1 MMTYAPQV
9 RIGSLFSGYSGLDM
23 GVQSVL
29 GGTVAWHCEVD
40 PAPARILAHHW
51 PDTPNL
57 GDITA
62 VDWTTVEPIDI
73 LTGGF
78 PCQDVSHAGRRAGLI
93 RGEGGTRTGLWAEML
108 TAIKTLR
115 PRLVV
120 AENVRGLLSARADS
134 DMEPCPWCL
143 GDDDGRPAL
152 RALGAV
158 LGDLADVG
166 YDAWWTGLRAADIGA
181 PHGRFRVF
189 IFATPADLGAA
200 TDAGSEH
207 REQRRLAAPGQAAS
221 WRALGQP
228 AGRDRA
234 PVELLPTPKASNNEN
249 RSSAWANGPNLGEA
263 IALLPTPTTRDH
275 KGNNQR
281 RDDTC
286 LTGAL
291 LPTPAASRSGRNQSL
306 GPNAAVRPSLD
317 GIRHLLPTPSVADAL
332 GGHLS
337 RSGDRSGELL
347 LPGVA
352 KAIDRGR
359 WGAYAPAIA
368 RWERILGR
376 PAPDPTEPGPKGGR
390 RLSPRFVE
398 FLMGTP
404 AGHTTDPAIGL
415 TRNQQLTALG
425 NGVVPRQAA
434 AATRMWLAYHRQGA
448 AA

>member
-1 MMTYAPQV
+1 MTYTAQP
-9 RIGSLFSGYSGLDM
+9 RIGSLFSGYGGLDM

-51 PDTPNL
+51 PDVPNL
-57 GDITA
+57 GDITT
-62 VDWTTVEPIDI
+62 VDWTRVEPIDV

-108 TAIKTLR
+108 TAITTLR

-143 GDDDGRPAL
+143 GDTDDRPAL

-158 LGDLADVG
+158 LGDLADVR
-166 YDAWWTGLRAADIGA
+166 YDTWWTGLRAADIGA
-181 PHGRFRVF
+181 PHGRLRVF
-189 IFATPADLGAA
+189 IFAWPADAEGDPGWLG
-200 TDAGSEH
+200 D
-207 REQRRLAAPGQAAS
+207 
-221 WRALGQP
+221 
-228 AGRDRA
+228 RDRGGIDIDGCSGGG
-234 PVELLPTPKASNNEN
+234 PERLMLL
-249 RSSAWANGPNLGEA
+249 R
-263 IALLPTPTTRDH
+263 TPTAQLAVNGGSQHPD
-275 KGNNQR
+275 KR
-281 RDDTC
+281 RAGGHGPTLADEVEH
-286 LTGAL
+286 L

-352 KAIDRGR
+352 KTIDRGR

-368 RWERILGR
+368 RWERVIGR
-376 PAPDPTEPGPKGGR
+376 PAPDPTEPAPKGGR

-404 AGHTTDPAIGL
+404 AGHVTDPAIGL
-415 TRNQQLTALG
+415 TRNQQLKSLG
-425 NGVVPRQAA
+425 NGVVPQQSAA
-434 AATRMWLAYHRQGA
+434 AARMWLAHHRQGA